1 MRKVI
6 VQGVGQTRFARHPDR
21 NLKSLAGE
29 ALQAAL
35 RDAGI
40 DVGDVETVFFAN
52 ALAGLVTGQET
63 IRGQATLRDTG
74 LAGRPIVNVDN
85 ACASGSTAVHLAWAA
100 VASGQVECAI
110 AIGAEKLS
118 HPDKAVTFGA
128 FASGVDVEEA
138 RTIDVRGAAA
148 SGRSPFMDI
157 YAEKTRAYMAR
168 SGATVEDFAR
178 VTVKSRLG
186 GSMNPFAQ
194 FNEPT
199 TVEAVL
205 ASRTIAAPLT
215 LPMCSAV
222 GDGAAAVVLCSESF
236 AGRVAGGGPRV
247 HVRASVLVS
256 NNRDGAAP
264 VCARRAG
271 DRAYAQAG
279 LGPEDIDVVE
289 LHDATAPAEL
299 FLYEHLRFCAPDGAP
314 QLLRSGGTSAGG
326 RMPVN
331 PGGGLLSRGH
341 PVGATGCAQIVE
353 LANQLRGRC
362 GPRQRDGARV
372 ALAECSGGQIGDD
385 SAVAAV
391 TILSV

>member
-40 DVGDVETVFFAN
+40 DVGDVEMVFFAN

-85 ACASGSTAVHLAWAA
+85 ACASGSTAVHLAWVA

-118 HPDKAVTFGA
+118 HPDKAVTFAA
-128 FASGVDVEEA
+128 FASGVDVEET
-138 RTIDVRGAAA
+138 RTVDVRGAAA

-168 SGATVEDFAR
+168 SGATVDDFAR

-186 GSMNPFAQ
+186 GSMNPLAQ

-222 GDGAAAVVLCSESF
+222 GDGAAAVVLCSEAF
-236 AGRVAGGGPRV
+236 ARRVVDGGPRV
-247 HVRASVLVS
+247 HVRASVLAS

-264 VCARRAG
+264 VCARRAA
-271 DRAYAQAG
+271 DRAYEHAG
-279 LGPEDIDVVE
+279 LGPGDIDVVE

-314 QLLRSGGTSAGG
+314 DLLRSGVTSPGG

-362 GPRQRDGARV
+362 GPQQRDGARV

-391 TILSV
+391 TVLSV